1 MLFFVLREQKVL
13 TRTKIEPVSKERSVL
28 FEYKYHI
35 TITSLFQQNQELRPL
50 LNFCLFFIVA
60 KIFLLTGLSI
70 LRFVIWKCKNTT
82 VHDTTIIQF
91 TFFLF
96 MVLQIIIAA
105 RGTSF
110 IVMLVPCF
118 LSFTLFTI
126 DAFKAGYGLG
136 G

>member
-35 TITSLFQQNQELRPL
+35 AITSLFQQNQELRPL

-70 LRFVIWKCKNTT
+70 LRFVI
-82 VHDTTIIQF
+82 
-91 TFFLF
+91 
-96 MVLQIIIAA
+96 
-105 RGTSF
+105 
-110 IVMLVPCF
+110 
-118 LSFTLFTI
+118 
-126 DAFKAGYGLG
+126 
-136 G
+136 